1 MPIPFLEALRGRLA
15 PVFNGTVPLEREK
28 ESITNGTWQACQGP
42 DSTAGTNTS
51 ARHKYLQLHNQNTTR
66 GLRVEADI
74 FNTCSQLLMCC
85 ERIRKV
91 KLRYNV
97 IITFMSPLIH

>member
-28 ESITNGTWQACQGP
+28 ESITNGAQQACQGP

-51 ARHKYLQLHNQNTTR
+51 ARHKYLHLHIQNTAR
-66 GLRVEADI
+66 GPKSGGGHFKHVFTTSNEL
-74 FNTCSQLLMCC
+74 
-85 ERIRKV
+85 
-91 KLRYNV
+91 
-97 IITFMSPLIH
+97 